1 MFNPAWL
8 TVISSVMVKT
18 CGHVPLAILIS
29 ELSVHHWRTHLDYY
43 FLHNWTI
50 STVDYWLSWCNII
63 VFLANYL
70 CTSGV
75 QSLGSYL
82 LNNLAIFGWRL
93 LIGPDLKWHH
103 RSAKVSKDNDRA
115 NSSSAGL
122 IQESGADE
130 RTIGIISNSRKIGC
144 YKYRSVERDS
154 STDRVINYTIGS
166 YTIQRHIEEF
176 FDTGSQIRAFQHRFG
191 TEKLQDRLSTQLLCM
206 IRNCLPEIEE
216 KVNIRVA
223 EIEKELLTIPKAPE
237 SK

>member
-154 STDRVINYTIGS
+154 SRRE
-166 YTIQRHIEEF
+166 IQARIESSIILLDHILF
-176 FDTGSQIRAFQHRFG
+176 RDISKSSSI
-191 TEKLQDRLSTQLLCM
+191 QDR
-206 IRNCLPEIEE
+206 R
-216 KVNIRVA
+216 
-223 EIEKELLTIPKAPE
+223 
-237 SK
+237 